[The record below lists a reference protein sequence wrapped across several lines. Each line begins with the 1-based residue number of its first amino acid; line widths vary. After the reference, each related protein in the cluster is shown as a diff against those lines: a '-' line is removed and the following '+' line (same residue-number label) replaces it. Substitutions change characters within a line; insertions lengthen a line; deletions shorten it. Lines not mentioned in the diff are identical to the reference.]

1 VTSTRLRWETSYRIV
16 AARVPRVAIFEEIA
30 RPEDLDNVLAI
41 EALTND
47 RLREAVE
54 AIRLVPPADRVV
66 GPGASFI
73 MAPFAYVRPGRF
85 SPNGVLGVYYAG
97 DVLAT
102 AIAETSYHRAHF
114 YADTCERPLVAEQRV
129 IEASIA
135 AVVARAAD
143 ETKCAALL
151 DPNAYTASFAFG
163 ALAHSAGLD
172 GVVYPS
178 VRRSDG
184 TCVGIFRPRC
194 VTNARTTKYLGYR
207 WNGRDID
214 DVFEISSLTSNYP
227 QEPGAR
233 DE

>member
-47 RLREAVE
+47 RLREAAE

-102 AIAETSYHRAHF
+102 AIAETAYHRAHF
-114 YADTCERPLVAEQRV
+114 YADTHERPLVAEQRV
-129 IEASIA
+129 IEATIA
-135 AVVARAAD
+135 ATVAVAAD
-143 ETKCAALL
+143 ETNSAALL
-151 DPNAYTASFAFG
+151 DPDAYGASFAFG
-163 ALAHSAGLD
+163 ARAHTAGLD

-178 VRRSDG
+178 VRRSGG

-194 VTNARTTKYLGYR
+194 IGNARTTKYLGYR
-207 WNGRDID
+207 WNGRAID

-233 DE
+233 

>member
-1 VTSTRLRWETSYRIV
+1 MTSTGLRWETSYRIV

-41 EALTND
+41 EAITND
-47 RLREAVE
+47 RLREAAE
-54 AIRLVPPADRVV
+54 AIRLVPAADRVV

-85 SPNGVLGVYYAG
+85 SPNGMLGVYYAG
-97 DVLAT
+97 DTLAT
-102 AIAETSYHRAHF
+102 AIAETTYHRAQF
-114 YADTCERPLVAEQRV
+114 YADTNERPLLAEQRV
-129 IEASIA
+129 IEATIGATVAVA
-135 AVVARAAD
+135 AAELNR
-143 ETKCAALL
+143 AALL
-151 DPNAYTASFAFG
+151 DPDSYGASFVFG
-163 ALAHSAGLD
+163 SVAHAAGLD

-178 VRRSDG
+178 VRRRDG

-194 VTNARTTKYLGYR
+194 ITNARTTTYLGYR
-207 WNGRDID
+207 WNGREID

-233 DE
+233 